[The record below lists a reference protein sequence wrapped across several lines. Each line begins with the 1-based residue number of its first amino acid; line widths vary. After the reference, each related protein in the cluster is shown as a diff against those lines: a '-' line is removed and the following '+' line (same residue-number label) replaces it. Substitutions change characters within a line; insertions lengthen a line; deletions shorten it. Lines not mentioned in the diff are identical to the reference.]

1 LVSPILAELYDLRN
15 EKESK
20 EELINNWFSVEN
32 TMRMKEFFDKLD
44 LNKDGF
50 LSIDEIQNF

>member
-15 EKESK
+15 DKESK

-50 LSIDEIQNF
+50 LSIEEIQNF